1 MSKLRRPPGN
11 RTILIGALILLNVMM
26 LGGAVKVLL
35 DGRRFLATAAEAR
48 GVVVDVAKVREYD
61 SDAGAGG
68 YVTRLYP
75 VVEFVTA
82 GEQVVR
88 YQPPM
93 GSNPPDYRVG
103 GPLRVLYDP
112 ANPQHVVLDTWD
124 ELWKEGVV
132 LIAVGLVLTVI
143 SVAVYLL
150 LRPDRAAHWVAGRL
164 DLGSPGG
171 RQPPRRSPPG
181 PWS

>member
-26 LGGAVKVLL
+26 LGGGLKVLL

-48 GVVVDVAKVREYD
+48 GLVVDVAKVREYD
-61 SDAGAGG
+61 SDAGAGR

-82 GEQVVR
+82 REQVVR

-132 LIAVGLVLTVI
+132 LVAVGLVLTVI
-143 SVAVYLL
+143 SLALYLL
-150 LRPDRAAHWVAGRL
+150 LRSDRAARWVAGRL
-164 DLGSPGG
+164 DRGSPDG
-171 RQPPRRSPPG
+171 RDAPT
-181 PWS
+181 

>member
-1 MSKLRRPPGN
+1 MSKLRRPPGS
-11 RTILIGALILLNVMM
+11 RTLLIGALILLNVMM
-26 LGGAVKVLL
+26 LGGGLKVLL
-35 DGRRFLATAAEAR
+35 DGRRFLATAAQAH
-48 GVVVDVAKVREYD
+48 GVVVDLAEVREYD

-68 YVTRLYP
+68 QVTRLYP

-82 GEQVVR
+82 REQVVR

-132 LIAVGLVLTVI
+132 ILAVGLVLTVI
-143 SVAVYLL
+143 TMVMYLV
-150 LRPDRAAHWVAGRL
+150 LRSDRAARWL
-164 DLGSPGG
+164 DRGSPGG
-171 RQPPRRSPPG
+171 HDAPT
-181 PWS
+181 

>member
-26 LGGAVKVLL
+26 LGGGLKVLL

-48 GVVVDVAKVREYD
+48 GVV
-61 SDAGAGG
+61 
-68 YVTRLYP
+68 
-75 VVEFVTA
+75 EFVTA
-82 GEQVVR
+82 REQVVR

-103 GPLRVLYDP
+103 GPLTVLYDP

-124 ELWKEGVV
+124 ELWKEGVI
-132 LIAVGLVLTVI
+132 LLAVGLVLTVI
-143 SVAVYLL
+143 SVAVYLV
-150 LRPDRAAHWVAGRL
+150 LRSDRAARWL
-164 DLGSPGG
+164 DRGSSGG
-171 RQPPRRSPPG
+171 RGAPT
-181 PWS
+181 

>member
-1 MSKLRRPPGN
+1 MRKPRRPPDS
-11 RTILIGALILLNVMM
+11 RTLLIGALILLNVMM

-61 SDAGAGG
+61 SDAGAGR
-68 YVTRLYP
+68 YVTRSYP

-82 GEQVVR
+82 REQVVR

-112 ANPQHVVLDTWD
+112 ANPQHVVLDIWD

-132 LIAVGLVLTVI
+132 LVAVGLVLTVI
-143 SVAVYLL
+143 IVAVYLL
-150 LRPDRAAHWVAGRL
+150 LRSDRAAQWVVGRL
-164 DLGSPGG
+164 DRASPGG
-171 RQPPRRSPPG
+171 RHAPRRSPPG

>member
-1 MSKLRRPPGN
+1 MSKLRRPPDS
-11 RTILIGALILLNVMM
+11 RSLLIGALILLNLMM
-26 LGGAVKVLL
+26 LGGGLKVLL

-48 GVVVDVAKVREYD
+48 GVVVDLAKVREYD
-61 SDAGAGG
+61 SDAGAGRQ
-68 YVTRLYP
+68 VTRLYP

-82 GEQVVR
+82 REQVMR

-132 LIAVGLVLTVI
+132 VLAVGLVLTVI
-143 SVAVYLL
+143 SVAVYLV
-150 LRPDRAAHWVAGRL
+150 LRSDRAARWL
-164 DLGSPGG
+164 DRGSPGG
-171 RQPPRRSPPG
+171 RDAPT
-181 PWS
+181 

>member
-1 MSKLRRPPGN
+1 MSKLRRPPGS
-11 RTILIGALILLNVMM
+11 RTLLIGALILLNLML
-26 LGGAVKVLL
+26 LGGGVTVLL

-68 YVTRLYP
+68 HVTRSYP

-82 GEQVVR
+82 REQVVR
-88 YQPPM
+88 YQPPV

-112 ANPQHVVLDTWD
+112 ADPQHVVLDTWD

-132 LIAVGLVLTVI
+132 LVAVGLVLTVI
-143 SVAVYLL
+143 TVALYLL
-150 LRPDRAAHWVAGRL
+150 LRSDRAARWL
-164 DLGSPGG
+164 DRGSPDG
-171 RQPPRRSPPG
+171 RHTPR
-181 PWS
+181 

>member
-1 MSKLRRPPGN
+1 MSKLRRPPSN
-11 RTILIGALILLNVMM
+11 RTILIGALILLNVMV
-26 LGGAVKVLL
+26 LGGGVKVLL
-35 DGRRFLATAAEAR
+35 DGRRFLATAAEAH

-75 VVEFVTA
+75 VVEFV
-82 GEQVVR
+82 
-88 YQPPM
+88 
-93 GSNPPDYRVG
+93 
-103 GPLRVLYDP
+103 YDP

-150 LRPDRAAHWVAGRL
+150 LRSDRAARWL
-164 DLGSPGG
+164 DRESPGG
-171 RQPPRRSPPG
+171 RPAPRSPPPG
-181 PWS
+181 PWP

>member
-1 MSKLRRPPGN
+1 MSKLRWPPSN
-11 RTILIGALILLNVMM
+11 RTVLIGALILLNVMM
-26 LGGAVKVLL
+26 LAGGLKVLL

-68 YVTRLYP
+68 QVTRLYP

-82 GEQVVR
+82 REQVVR
-88 YQPPM
+88 YQPPT
-93 GSNPPDYRVG
+93 GSSPPDYRVG

-124 ELWKEGVV
+124 ELWKEGAI
-132 LIAVGLVLTVI
+132 LLAVGLVLTVI
-143 SVAVYLL
+143 SVAAYLV
-150 LRPDRAAHWVAGRL
+150 LRSERAARWL
-164 DLGSPGG
+164 DRGSSGG
-171 RQPPRRSPPG
+171 CDAPT
-181 PWS
+181 

>member
-1 MSKLRRPPGN
+1 MSKLRRPPDS
-11 RTILIGALILLNVMM
+11 RTLLIGALILLNVMM
-26 LGGAVKVLL
+26 LGGGLKVLL

-68 YVTRLYP
+68 QVTRLYP

-82 GEQVVR
+82 REQVVR
-88 YQPPM
+88 YQPHM

-103 GPLRVLYDP
+103 GPLMVLYDP

-124 ELWKEGVV
+124 ELWKEGVI
-132 LIAVGLVLTVI
+132 LLAVGLMLMVI
-143 SVAVYLL
+143 SVAVYLV
-150 LRPDRAAHWVAGRL
+150 LRSDRAARWLNR
-164 DLGSPGG
+164 GSPGG
-171 RQPPRRSPPG
+171 RDART
-181 PWS
+181 

>member
-1 MSKLRRPPGN
+1 MKLRRPPVI
-11 RTILIGALILLNVMM
+11 RTVLIGIILL
-26 LGGAVKVLL
+26 GAVMVGFGVKSLV
-35 DGRRFLATAAEAR
+35 DGQRFLATAAEAR

-61 SDAGAGG
+61 SDAGAGR

-82 GEQVVR
+82 REQVVR

-124 ELWKEGVV
+124 EVWSTGVV
-132 LIAVGLVLTVI
+132 LVPVGLVFMVFCA
-143 SVAVYLL
+143 AVYLL
-150 LRPDRAAHWVAGRL
+150 LRSGRAAQWAAGWL
-164 DLGSPGG
+164 DRGAAGG
-171 RQPPRRSPPG
+171 RHVAK
-181 PWS
+181 

>member
-1 MSKLRRPPGN
+1 MSNLRRPPGN
-11 RTILIGALILLNVMM
+11 RTILIGALILLNVMGW
-26 LGGAVKVLL
+26 GGAVKALL

-68 YVTRLYP
+68 SVTRLYP

-82 GEQVVR
+82 REQVVR
-88 YQPPM
+88 YQAPM

-103 GPLRVLYDP
+103 GSLRVLYDP
-112 ANPQHVVLDTWD
+112 VNPQHVVLDTWD

-143 SVAVYLL
+143 SVALYLL
-150 LRPDRAAHWVAGRL
+150 LRSDRAAHRVAGRL
-164 DLGSPGG
+164 DRGSPGG
-171 RQPPRRSPPG
+171 RQPPPRSPPG

>member
-1 MSKLRRPPGN
+1 MSELRRPPSN
-11 RTILIGALILLNVMM
+11 RTFLIGALILLNVMV

-48 GVVVDVAKVREYD
+48 GVVVDLAKVREYD
-61 SDAGAGG
+61 SDAGAGRS
-68 YVTRLYP
+68 VTRLYP

-82 GEQVVR
+82 RGQVVR
-88 YQPPM
+88 YQPPK

-132 LIAVGLVLTVI
+132 LVAVGLVLMVI
-143 SVAVYLL
+143 SLALYLL
-150 LRPDRAAHWVAGRL
+150 LRSDRAARWVAGRL
-164 DLGSPGG
+164 DRGSPDG
-171 RQPPRRSPPG
+171 RDAPT
-181 PWS
+181 